1 MDDKLQKIIEKIQS
15 LRKKDIN
22 ESQTKEWLI
31 RPFFEYLGWDFSN
44 PDEVV
49 PEDNDSTGKRPDY
62 TFLINNEKKILIEAK
77 AINNTLDDPK
87 MINEKMNYCSN
98 SQVPFLIITN
108 GEIYKIFYAKL
119 DGPNT
124 EKVLFD
130 FILND
135 DLDEETIARINKEN
149 VKNDILLNYAKK
161 TFILT
166 NIKKTLESSFQ
177 NPSKKLITIISENMK
192 QLIGYSF
199 SDNEIL
205 ESIKKFTVEFDS
217 EIDESQLIVNSDQ
230 KINKQ
235 GYSVDDQF
243 NNKKWIES
251 YELYLSLIKSLG
263 KNIKI
268 NEKPTKVYIGLW
280 TIDTNKNFCQI
291 QGQRKGLRVWL
302 SINMNLL
309 TEQEKLYAKDVSN
322 IGHHGIGNTEIS
334 IKNSSDFNWCINLI
348 IKTYN
353 ENNKK

>member
-1 MDDKLQKIIEKIQS
+1 MDDKLIKIIEKAKS
-15 LRKKDIN
+15 LKNKDIN

-62 TFLINNEKKILIEAK
+62 SFLINNKKKILIEAK
-77 AINNTLDDPK
+77 ALSNPLDDTK
-87 MINEKMNYCSN
+87 MINEKMNYCQN

-108 GEIYKIFYAKL
+108 GILYKIFYSKL
-119 DGPNT
+119 EGPNT
-124 EKVLFD
+124 EKILFD

-135 DLDEETIARINKEN
+135 DLDEETITRINKEN
-149 VKNDILLNYAKK
+149 VKKDVLINYAKE
-161 TFILT
+161 TYILT
-166 NIKKTLESSFQ
+166 NIKKTLEALFQ

-217 EIDESQLIVNSDQ
+217 EINESQEVLIPDQ
-230 KINKQ
+230 KIDKQ
-235 GYSVDDQF
+235 GYSIDNHF

-251 YELYLSLIKSLG
+251 LELYLSLIKLLG
-263 KNIKI
+263 KNINI
-268 NEKPTKVYIGLW
+268 FEKPTKVYIGLW
-280 TIDTNKNFCQI
+280 TKDSNKCFCQI
-291 QGQRKGLRVWL
+291 QGQRKELKVWL
-302 SINMNLL
+302 CIPMKIL

-322 IGHHGIGNTEIS
+322 IGHHGIGNTEIR
-334 IKNSSDFNWCINLI
+334 IKNSSDFSWCLNLI
-348 IKTYN
+348 IKAYN
-353 ENNKK
+353 ENNK